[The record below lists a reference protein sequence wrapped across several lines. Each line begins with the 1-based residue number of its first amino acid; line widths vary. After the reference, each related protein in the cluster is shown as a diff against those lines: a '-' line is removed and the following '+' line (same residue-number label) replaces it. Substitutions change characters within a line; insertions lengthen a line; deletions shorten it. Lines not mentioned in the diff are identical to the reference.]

1 MDEKPYNTYY
11 VHEGEGEELPSVHNK
26 NQGANHLEELNPFLM
41 QRRKEARHRG

>member
-11 VHEGEGEELPSVHNK
+11 VHEGEGEELPRVQNK
-26 NQGANHLEELNPFLM
+26 NQGENQELNPFLM